1 MILQRRK
8 FLRLTGAA
16 VMPAVVPTL
25 VLPTWRM
32 AYAADYPTRP
42 VRIIEGFG
50 GSSTPNL
57 VSRLVGQWLS
67 ERLGQPFVVESRTG
81 AGSNIATQTVVSAAP
96 DGYTLLTVV
105 TANAINATL
114 YEKLDFDF
122 LRDIAPIAGL
132 IRLPMVL
139 LVNPSFPAGTFAEFI
154 AYAKAN
160 PGKINI
166 ASPGVGTPM
175 HVAIELLKL
184 QAGLDLVHIAYRG
197 PAAAFTDLFGGQV
210 QAFIITV
217 STAIGFVRAGKA
229 RALAVTTATRAD
241 VLPDIPTIGEF
252 FTGFEAS
259 AWDGFGAPRAT
270 PTSII
275 DKLSSN
281 IAAGLA
287 DPQLKARIKELGG
300 DTEPMP
306 STQFAPFIAEETVKW
321 AKVVKFSGAKVN

>member
-1 MILQRRK
+1 MKLQRRE
-8 FLRLTGAA
+8 FLRLAVAA
-16 VMPAVVPTL
+16 ATMPAT
-25 VLPTWRM
+25 TRF
-32 AYAADYPTRP
+32 ASAQNYPIRP

-50 GSSTPNL
+50 GGSTPDL
-57 VSRLVGQWLS
+57 VARLVGQWLS
-67 ERLGQPFVVESRTG
+67 DHLGQPFVVESRTG
-81 AGSNIATQTVVSAAP
+81 AGSNIATQLVVSAAP

-122 LRDIAPIAGL
+122 IRDIAPVAGL

-139 LVNPSFPAGTFAEFI
+139 LVNPDFPAVTFSEFVT
-154 AYAKAN
+154 YAKAH

-175 HVAIELLKL
+175 HVAAELLKL

-197 PAAAFTDLFGGQV
+197 PAPAFTDLFGGQV
-210 QAFIITV
+210 QAFIITL

-229 RALAVTTATRAD
+229 RALALTTANRSD
-241 VLPDIPTIGEF
+241 VLPDLPTIGEF
-252 FTGFEAS
+252 LPGFEAS

-270 PTSII
+270 PGFVI
-275 DKLSSN
+275 DKLSAN
-281 IAAGLA
+281 ITAALA

-306 STQFAPFIAEETVKW
+306 STQFKSFIAIETEKW
-321 AKVVKFSGAKVN
+321 ARVVKFSGAKVN

>member
-1 MILQRRK
+1 MKLQRRE
-8 FLRLTGAA
+8 FLRLAVAA
-16 VMPAVVPTL
+16 ATMPAT
-25 VLPTWRM
+25 TRF
-32 AYAADYPTRP
+32 ASAQNYPIRP

-50 GSSTPNL
+50 GGSTPDL
-57 VSRLVGQWLS
+57 VARLVGQWLS
-67 ERLGQPFVVESRTG
+67 DHLGQPFVVESRTG
-81 AGSNIATQTVVSAAP
+81 AGSNIATQLVVSAAP

-122 LRDIAPIAGL
+122 IRDIAPVAGL

-139 LVNPSFPAGTFAEFI
+139 LVNPNFPAVTFSEFVT
-154 AYAKAN
+154 YAKAH

-175 HVAIELLKL
+175 HVAAELLKL

-197 PAAAFTDLFGGQV
+197 PAPAFTDLFGGQV
-210 QAFIITV
+210 QAFIITL

-229 RALAVTTATRAD
+229 RALALTTANRSD
-241 VLPDIPTIGEF
+241 VLPDLPTIGEF
-252 FTGFEAS
+252 LPGFEAS

-270 PTSII
+270 PGFVI
-275 DKLSSN
+275 DKLSAN
-281 IAAGLA
+281 ITAALA

-306 STQFAPFIAEETVKW
+306 STQFKSFIAIETEKW
-321 AKVVKFSGAKVN
+321 ARVVKFSGAKVN

>member
-1 MILQRRK
+1 
-8 FLRLTGAA
+8 
-16 VMPAVVPTL
+16 MPAT
-25 VLPTWRM
+25 TRF
-32 AYAADYPTRP
+32 ASAQNYPIRP

-50 GSSTPNL
+50 GGSTPDL
-57 VSRLVGQWLS
+57 VARLVGQWLS
-67 ERLGQPFVVESRTG
+67 DHLGQPFVVESRTG
-81 AGSNIATQTVVSAAP
+81 AGSNIATQLVVSAAP

-122 LRDIAPIAGL
+122 IRDIAPVAGL

-139 LVNPSFPAGTFAEFI
+139 LVNPDFPAVTFSEFV
-154 AYAKAN
+154 AYAKAH

-175 HVAIELLKL
+175 HVAAELLKL

-197 PAAAFTDLFGGQV
+197 PAPAFTDLFGGQV
-210 QAFIITV
+210 QAFIITL

-229 RALAVTTATRAD
+229 RALALTTANRSD
-241 VLPDIPTIGEF
+241 VLPDLPTIGEF
-252 FTGFEAS
+252 LPGFEAS

-270 PTSII
+270 PGFVI
-275 DKLSSN
+275 DKLSAN
-281 IAAGLA
+281 ITAALA

-306 STQFAPFIAEETVKW
+306 STQFKSFIAIETEKW
-321 AKVVKFSGAKVN
+321 ARVVKFSGAKVN

>member
-1 MILQRRK
+1 MKLQRRE
-8 FLRLTGAA
+8 FLRLAA
-16 VMPAVVPTL
+16 AAATMPAT
-25 VLPTWRM
+25 TRF
-32 AYAADYPTRP
+32 ASAQNYPIRP

-50 GSSTPNL
+50 GGSTPDL
-57 VSRLVGQWLS
+57 VARLVGQWLS
-67 ERLGQPFVVESRTG
+67 DHLGQPFVVESRTG
-81 AGSNIATQTVVSAAP
+81 AGSNIATQLVVSAAP

-114 YEKLDFDF
+114 YEKLDFEF
-122 LRDIAPIAGL
+122 IRDIAPVAGL

-139 LVNPSFPAGTFAEFI
+139 LVNPDFPAVTFSEFV
-154 AYAKAN
+154 AYAKAH

-175 HVAIELLKL
+175 HVAAELLKL

-197 PAAAFTDLFGGQV
+197 PAPAFTDLFGGQV
-210 QAFIITV
+210 QAFIITL

-229 RALAVTTATRAD
+229 RALALTTANRSD
-241 VLPDIPTIGEF
+241 VLPDLPTIGEF
-252 FTGFEAS
+252 LPGFEAS

-270 PTSII
+270 PGFVI
-275 DKLSSN
+275 DKLSAN
-281 IAAGLA
+281 ITAALA

-306 STQFAPFIAEETVKW
+306 STQFKSFIAIETEKW
-321 AKVVKFSGAKVN
+321 ARVVKFSGAKVN